1 MSAELA
7 TAMALVTLPTC
18 PVCGHQKRHR
28 APATPSTAQLAFRFR
43 GQLRLVVSA
52 ERQARLEALVLDHQD
67 LVERVAAKIGRRLPP
82 HIPRADLV
90 AVGSV
95 GLLQAAEAFAPAAGY
110 PFRRFASSRIYGA
123 IIDDLRSRSILKRR
137 GLEKARRGEAAAFE
151 HPLADEQDPDRR
163 DASHTGA
170 DMGLMLPP
178 VPATQLDALIA
189 ADTLEALFDRIP
201 ARDARLIRAIYLEG
215 QSEEDIAARCG
226 AKPADVRRQAARA
239 LEALRALA
247 GRG

>member
-1 MSAELA
+1 
-7 TAMALVTLPTC
+7 MALVTLPTC
-18 PVCGHQKRHR
+18 PVCGHQKRAPR
-28 APATPSTAQLAFRFR
+28 APATPSTTQLAFRFR

-90 AVGSV
+90 AVGAI
-95 GLLQAAEAFAPAAGY
+95 GLLQAAEAFAPTAGY
-110 PFRRFASSRIYGA
+110 PFRRFASSRIFGS

-151 HPLADEQDPDRR
+151 HPLADEQDETHR
-163 DASHTGA
+163 GA
-170 DMGLMLPP
+170 DDGVTLPP
-178 VPATQLDALIA
+178 VPATQLEALIA
-189 ADTLEALFDRIP
+189 ADTLDALFDRIP

-215 QSEEDIAARCG
+215 QSEEDIAVRCG
-226 AKPADVRRQAARA
+226 ATPADVRRQAARA